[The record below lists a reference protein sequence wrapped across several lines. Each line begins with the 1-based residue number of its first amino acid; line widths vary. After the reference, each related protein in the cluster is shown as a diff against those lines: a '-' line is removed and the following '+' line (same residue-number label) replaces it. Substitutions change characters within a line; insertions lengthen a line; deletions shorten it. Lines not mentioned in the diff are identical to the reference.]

1 MLRTIFDVGFIKIS
15 LRRCYRFH
23 AIRWPFS
30 SSSLPACAEIGKIAP
45 DVSIYNIHGH
55 PQRLHEY
62 IQALPADCPLVLNF
76 GSYTWPPFAGN
87 VAAMVDIYRS
97 YCCQPDIAKEK
108 EEEVKDKKN
117 IDMGKDKKIV
127 ENNDEDT
134 IMLLLPP
141 VARFLTVYLEEA
153 HAVDEWYL
161 PDAKGAQPGNTHI
174 LQLTRNPDLTVSD
187 SNL

>member
-1 MLRTIFDVGFIKIS
+1 MLKTIFDSGFIKVSI
-15 LRRCYRFH
+15 RRCYRFH

-30 SSSLPACAEIGKIAP
+30 SSSLPACAEVGKMAP

-62 IQALPADCPLVLNF
+62 IQTLPADCPLVLNF

-87 VAAMVDIYRS
+87 VTAMVDIYRS
-97 YCCQPDIAKEK
+97 YCCQLD
-108 EEEVKDKKN
+108 KDVDTVN
-117 IDMGKDKKIV
+117 GNDMDRDNHKDTDLDS
-127 ENNDEDT
+127 NDQDKSV
-134 IMLLLPP
+134 LLPP

-161 PDAKGAQPGNTHI
+161 PDAKGAQPGITHR
-174 LQLTRNPDLTVSD
+174 L
-187 SNL
+187 

>member
-1 MLRTIFDVGFIKIS
+1 MWLFALIRSAVESKKMRIKFQQRFSTLHGTWLMLRTIFDVGFIKIS

-76 GSYTWPPFAGN
+76 GSYT
-87 VAAMVDIYRS
+87 
-97 YCCQPDIAKEK
+97 
-108 EEEVKDKKN
+108 
-117 IDMGKDKKIV
+117 
-127 ENNDEDT
+127 
-134 IMLLLPP
+134 
-141 VARFLTVYLEEA
+141 
-153 HAVDEWYL
+153 
-161 PDAKGAQPGNTHI
+161 
-174 LQLTRNPDLTVSD
+174 
-187 SNL
+187 